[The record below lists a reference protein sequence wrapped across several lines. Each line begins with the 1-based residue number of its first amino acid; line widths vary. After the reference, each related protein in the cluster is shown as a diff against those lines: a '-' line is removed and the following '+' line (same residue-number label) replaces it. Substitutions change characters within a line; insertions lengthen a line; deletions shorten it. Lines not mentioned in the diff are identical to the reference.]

1 MSEDSPQSDGSHA
14 PAPEVLTVSGA
25 ESTEA
30 NPSEQQAQTTVTAP
44 ATPKKHI
51 AYRPSHKGTFIGMAV
66 VIAILAANAGIIAF
80 VMRNQAAAE
89 DEKIKNGVTLSA
101 GTLDKLGV
109 SRNPLGNEETELVV
123 GPRSQ
128 FKGNVQMAGTLQV
141 GGQLILNSKFT
152 ATDASLTKLQAGD
165 TQLQQLNVNGDG
177 TISTLNLRKDL
188 KVAGTTQLQGALTV
202 NQLTT
207 INNNMNVAGNL
218 SVGGSL
224 SVRNFQVSTLTVAG
238 HLIST
243 GARPSA
249 SAGGGTGS
257 NGTAAIS
264 GNDTSGTV
272 SVNTGVGAGNGLLAS
287 VTFTTKYADTPH
299 VVVTPVGRSVPGM
312 YINRTS
318 AGFTISADGVL
329 PPGGYAF
336 DYVVVQ

>member
-1 MSEDSPQSDGSHA
+1 MSEDSHSSDGSQT
-14 PAPEVLTVSGA
+14 PAPEVLSVSGA

-30 NPSEQQAQTTVTAP
+30 NPTEQQAQSTVTSP
-44 ATPKKHI
+44 ATPKKRI

-80 VMRNQAAAE
+80 VMRNQASAE
-89 DEKIKNGVTLSA
+89 ETKIKNGVTLSSES
-101 GTLDKLGV
+101 LDKLGV
-109 SRNPLGNEETELVV
+109 SRNPAGNAGTELIV
-123 GPRSQ
+123 GPKST
-128 FKGNVQMAGTLQV
+128 FKDNVQMAGNLQV
-141 GGQLILNSKFT
+141 AGQLNLNSKFT
-152 ATDASLTKLQAGD
+152 ASDAALTKLQAGD
-165 TQLQQLNVNGDG
+165 TQLQALNVNGDG

-188 KVAGTTQLQGALTV
+188 KVVGTTQLQGPLTV

-218 SVGGSL
+218 SIGGSL
-224 SVRNFQVSTLTVAG
+224 SVRNFQVGTLTVAG

-243 GARPSA
+243 GPRPVA

-272 SVNTGVGAGNGLLAS
+272 SVNTGVGAGNGLLAT

-318 AGFTISADGVL
+318 AGFTISVDGAM

-336 DYVVVQ
+336 DYIVVQ